1 MQSQN
6 IRSSCKECLD
16 SFFKN
21 TKSISHKKIMIDVS
35 VVIVSWNV
43 CRYLDECI
51 ESLHQCAEVNF
62 TYDKESNDKK
72 YLGEIIVIDSNSSD
86 NTLEMLNKYPN
97 VIVIPQKN
105 NIGYLKGN
113 NLGAK
118 IAKGEFLFILNP
130 DTLVYP
136 KTISTMINYMRGD
149 KSLGGCSPWISNAEG
164 YVQIPKKFPSLGGV
178 AFCLPIF
185 KKYPKKFL
193 EKETLLRMP
202 LGDFTLVEWIDGCS
216 IFTRKEIFEL
226 INGFDEDF
234 TMFAEEKDLCMR
246 MKKAGWGKMIVVH
259 DAKLLHYG
267 GRSTENNQIV
277 KHVDYWF
284 GDLLYFRKHHSKLE
298 TQILKISILL
308 CYTWLCFVI
317 QFGISKRF
325 GKDYFDIFLKTI
337 KIVSEF
343 KINV

>member
-1 MQSQN
+1 
-6 IRSSCKECLD
+6 
-16 SFFKN
+16 
-21 TKSISHKKIMIDVS
+21 MIDVS

-43 CRYLDECI
+43 CKYLDECI
-51 ESLHQCAEVNF
+51 ASLHQCDEIDFIHEKVL
-62 TYDKESNDKK
+62 NDKK

-97 VIVIPQKN
+97 VIVFAQEN
-105 NIGYLKGN
+105 NIGYLRGN
-113 NLGAK
+113 NLGGK

-136 KTISTMINYMRGD
+136 RTIGTMINYMRAD
-149 KSLGGCSPWISNAEG
+149 KSLGGCSPWITDAEG
-164 YVQIPKKFPSLGGV
+164 YVQIPKKFPSLRGV
-178 AFCLPIF
+178 AYCLPIF
-185 KKYPKKFL
+185 KKYPKKLL
-193 EKETLLRMP
+193 EKETLLRKP
-202 LGDFTLVEWIDGCS
+202 FGDFTQVEWIDGCS
-216 IFTRKEIFEL
+216 IFTRKEIFKQ

-234 TMFAEEKDLCMR
+234 TMFAEEKDLCRR

-267 GRSTENNQIV
+267 GRSTENNPIV

-284 GDLLYFRKHHSKLE
+284 GELLYFRKHHSKLK
-298 TQILKISILL
+298 TQILKISILS

-317 QFGISKRF
+317 QIGISKRF
-325 GKDYFDIFLKTI
+325 RKDYLNLFLKTI
-337 KIVSEF
+337 KRVHEF